1 MSRFC
6 FTFWTSKT
14 KPDTP
19 VHPAAVAAQSHSPAG
34 KRCMIGWRDA
44 LGVNSHGSGAR
55 ACIRPS
61 LARTQK
67 PHRPAEGG
75 GVSSG
80 LPSVSGKS
88 WHRAQG
94 SSHGRKQILPSGL
107 SRRAWKEHP
116 LRPMSAEVCTPP
128 LLQQVP
134 PRTTTGWGRKRK
146 GTLLA
151 VALQHPLLAKP
162 DCVSWP
168 RRNVCMSCSASQK
181 QDGAESLEQSDSKLV
196 TPPCCSQM
204 IFKILKLS

>member
-19 VHPAAVAAQSHSPAG
+19 VHSAAVAAQSHFPSG
-34 KRCMIGWRDA
+34 KRCMLGWRDA
-44 LGVNSHGSGAR
+44 LGVNSQVNGAR

-88 WHRAQG
+88 WRWPRPGHREAALEG
-94 SSHGRKQILPSGL
+94 TV
-107 SRRAWKEHP
+107 AWGPCLQNSAHP
-116 LRPMSAEVCTPP
+116 LFSSRCLPAQPQDEVGRGRVPFWQWPSSTLCWPSLTVSA
-128 LLQQVP
+128 
-134 PRTTTGWGRKRK
+134 GWG
-146 GTLLA
+146 GMCPCLA
-151 VALQHPLLAKP
+151 LRHKNRTEQGVWNRVT
-162 DCVSWP
+162 VS
-168 RRNVCMSCSASQK
+168 
-181 QDGAESLEQSDSKLV
+181 
-196 TPPCCSQM
+196 
-204 IFKILKLS
+204 